1 MKEKFFRQIIEETEH
16 KHEEEMMEV
25 DKEQLKSFH
34 DFNLQWDLKTE
45 DYLGQAQEF
54 QKELLLRH
62 REENEQF
69 A

>member
-54 QKELLLRH
+54 
-62 REENEQF
+62 
-69 A
+69 